1 MFYSCIVPS
10 GAPLNVSLAVKTSSS
25 LTFTWEQPHA
35 ELWNGIITSY
45 SAFLTELPGSE
56 HTINISTLTT
66 QVMFEVLRPH
76 TSYTFRVGAMNSVG
90 IGPLS
95 ASVLSRT
102 AEDGKHLLK
111 FSYICIAGADLHFVR
126 LQLGRDV
133 TIIARFG
140 FWEWETL

>member
-111 FSYICIAGADLHFVR
+111 FSYIFV
-126 LQLGRDV
+126 
-133 TIIARFG
+133 
-140 FWEWETL
+140 